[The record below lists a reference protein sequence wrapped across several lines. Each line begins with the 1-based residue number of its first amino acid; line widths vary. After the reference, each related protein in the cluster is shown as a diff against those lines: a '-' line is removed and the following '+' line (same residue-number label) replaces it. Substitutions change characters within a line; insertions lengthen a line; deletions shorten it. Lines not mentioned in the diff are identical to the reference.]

1 MMNIENI
8 KSGSEIKDKILFTS
22 IELFR
27 TMGIKSV
34 STDMIASEC
43 GISKKTLYEVF
54 KSKEELI
61 EAIILWSLNQMDYFW
76 QTVIDRIE
84 NDETADFTEVF
95 HQLMQKVN
103 ILITIITKPFL
114 VDLKRFYPSLW
125 SNIREFR
132 RNKMAQYF
140 GRLFEFGQQSGYV
153 RKDIDAKLA
162 YYIHVYVLD
171 NILTPEVISE
181 LSMNTNE
188 ILDNIFKILFTGLL
202 TEKGI
207 ENSKLCHKLNPNEE
221 KNVK

>member
-1 MMNIENI
+1 MNIEDL
-8 KSGSEIKDKILFTS
+8 KSGSELKDKILFTS

-27 TMGIKSV
+27 TLGIKSV
-34 STDMIASEC
+34 STDMIAMEC

-61 EAIILWSLNQMDYFW
+61 EAIIQWSLNQMDEFW
-76 QTVIDRIE
+76 KTVVDRIE
-84 NDETADFTEVF
+84 NDPTADFTEIF
-95 HQLMQKVN
+95 HQLMQRVN

-114 VDLKRFYPSLW
+114 VDLKRFYPALW

-132 RNKMAQYF
+132 RKKMAMYF
-140 GRLFEFGQQSGYV
+140 GRLFEFGQTSGFV
-153 RKDIDAKLA
+153 RQDVDATLA
-162 YYIHVYVLD
+162 FYIHVFVLD
-171 NILTPEVISE
+171 NILTPEVISD

-207 ENSKLCHKLNPNEE
+207 ENSKLCHKLNPNE
-221 KNVK
+221 

>member
-1 MMNIENI
+1 MMNIKDI
-8 KSGSEIKDKILFTS
+8 KSGSELKDKILFTS

-27 TMGIKSV
+27 TLGIKSV
-34 STDMIASEC
+34 STDMIAMEC

-61 EAIILWSLNQMDYFW
+61 EAIIQWSLNQMDEFW
-76 QTVIDRIE
+76 KVVIDRIE
-84 NDETADFTEVF
+84 NDPNADFIEIF

-103 ILITIITKPFL
+103 ILITIITRPFL
-114 VDLKRFYPSLW
+114 VDLKRFYPALW

-132 RNKMAQYF
+132 RNKMSMYF
-140 GRLFEFGQQSGYV
+140 GTLFEFGQKSGYV
-153 RKDIDAKLA
+153 RKDVDVKLSF
-162 YYIHVYVLD
+162 YIHVFVLD

-181 LSMNTNE
+181 LSMNTDE

-207 ENSKLCHKLNPNEE
+207 ENSKLRHKITRLT
-221 KNVK
+221 

>member
-1 MMNIENI
+1 MNIKDI
-8 KSGSEIKDKILFTS
+8 KSGSELKDKILFTS

-27 TMGIKSV
+27 TLGIKSV
-34 STDMIASEC
+34 STDMIAMEC

-61 EAIILWSLNQMDYFW
+61 EAIIYWSLNQMDEFW
-76 QTVIDRIE
+76 EGVIHRIE
-84 NDETADFTEVF
+84 NDPTTDFTEVF

-132 RNKMAQYF
+132 RNKMAMYF
-140 GRLFEFGQQSGYV
+140 GKLFEFGQASDYV
-153 RKDIDAKLA
+153 RKDVDAKLA
-162 YYIHVYVLD
+162 FYIHVFVLD

-207 ENSKLCHKLNPNEE
+207 ENSKLCHKLNTS
-221 KNVK
+221 V